1 MSSRVF
7 GWIRWA
13 LAAAILG
20 YSAWQLSTAWG
31 SLQGADLVVRP
42 GLVMAA
48 GGLGALALVCL
59 ALVSAVGV
67 RAAGLPPGGAPPRFW
82 TRWLR
87 VWFQGYF
94 YRYIPGKLIL
104 VVERVRLGELLG
116 VPRAASVMLVVW
128 ESLLL
133 MAGAGLLGGGGLL
146 FLPLRGDE
154 PVSGAAVASLAGVSL
169 CGSILLWPVLRVLA
183 ARLPSLAARLPG
195 MVLNVAPAAQVGLV
209 GGNALAWGLLGA
221 SFALFCTATCPPD
234 VQPPGVAMLVT
245 WFVASYVGG
254 QLASVAPAGLGI
266 REGMIVAGLAGQAPA
281 SVALAW
287 ALGHRMLLT
296 SVELVLVGLATQI
309 SLPAVRPTGG
319 ASVPTVGPP

>member
-1 MSSRVF
+1 MSSRTF
-7 GWIRWA
+7 AWIRWA

-31 SLQGADLVVRP
+31 SLQGANLEVRP
-42 GLVMAA
+42 ALVFAAA
-48 GGLGALALVCL
+48 GFGALALVCL

-67 RAAGLPPGGAPPRFW
+67 RAAGLPEGGAPPRFW
-82 TRWLR
+82 IGWFR

-94 YRYIPGKLIL
+94 YRYIPGKLVL
-104 VVERVRLGELLG
+104 VVERVRLGEMMG

-154 PVSGAAVASLAGVSL
+154 PVSGAAVASLALVSL
-169 CGSILLWPVLRVLA
+169 LGSILLWPVLRVLA
-183 ARLPSLAARLPG
+183 VRLPALAARLPG
-195 MVLNVAPAAQVGLV
+195 MVLNVSPQAQVGLV

-221 SFALFCTATCPPD
+221 SFAVFCAATCPAE
-234 VQPPGVAMLVT
+234 VQSPSVAMLVT

-266 REGMIVAGLAGQAPA
+266 REGLLVAGLSGQVPAPI
-281 SVALAW
+281 ALAW

-296 SVELVLVGLATQI
+296 SVELALVALATQ
-309 SLPAVRPTGG
+309 VRMPGTPGGTGPE
-319 ASVPTVGPP
+319 A